1 MNIYQSIEEYD
12 FSKGPVVTMGVF
24 DGVHKGH
31 FALLFKTIERAK
43 ELNTH
48 SVVITYYPH
57 PKHVLN
63 INPSLKMLQTI
74 DERVQRF
81 AKLGFDDV
89 IIIPFSR
96 EFASIPPDVYIKKY
110 LVGILKVKAIIIG
123 YDHNFG
129 SGKDGGYD
137 LLHSMSKEYDF
148 EVDQISRIDY
158 DQQTVSSTAIR
169 EALKV
174 GDVSLAAS
182 YLDYNYSIFGKVI
195 TGNRLGKGLGFPTV
209 NLKLTDDE
217 KILPAIGV
225 YAVLI
230 KWNMTF
236 YKAMC
241 NIGTRPT
248 IEGERLTIEAHI
260 FDFDLDIYNE
270 NISINFIERLR
281 DEQRFESINA
291 LVEQLV
297 KDKKKA
303 IKLLEKY

>member
-1 MNIYQSIEEYD
+1 
-12 FSKGPVVTMGVF
+12 MGVF

-31 FALLFKTIERAK
+31 FALLYKTIEKAK
-43 ELNTH
+43 QLDTH

-57 PKHVLN
+57 PKTVLQ
-63 INPSLKMLQTI
+63 INPNLRMLQTI

-96 EFASIPPDVYIKKY
+96 EFASIPPDVYIQKY
-110 LVGILKVKAIIIG
+110 LVGILKVKAIVIG

-137 LLHSMSKEYDF
+137 LLQAKSKEYGF
-148 EVDQISRIDY
+148 EVEQITRIDY
-158 DQQTVSSTAIR
+158 DQQTISSTAIR

-195 TGNRLGKGLGFPTV
+195 TGNRLGKGMGFPTV

-270 NISINFIERLR
+270 NISIIFIERLR
-281 DEQRFESINA
+281 DEKRFDSINE
-291 LVEQLV
+291 LVEQLIR
-297 KDKKKA
+297 DKEKA
-303 IKLLEKY
+303 IKLLVK

>member
-1 MNIYQSIEEYD
+1 
-12 FSKGPVVTMGVF
+12 MGVF

-31 FALLFKTIERAK
+31 FALLYKTIEKAK
-43 ELNTH
+43 QLDTH

-57 PKHVLN
+57 PKTVLQ
-63 INPSLKMLQTI
+63 INPNLRMLQTI

-96 EFASIPPDVYIKKY
+96 EFASIPPDVYIQKY
-110 LVGILKVKAIIIG
+110 LVGILKVKAIVIG

-137 LLHSMSKEYDF
+137 LLQAKSKEYGF
-148 EVDQISRIDY
+148 EVEQITRIDY
-158 DQQTVSSTAIR
+158 DQQTISSTAIR

-195 TGNRLGKGLGFPTV
+195 TGNRLGKGMGFPTV

-270 NISINFIERLR
+270 NISIIFIERLR
-281 DEQRFESINA
+281 DEKRFDSINE
-291 LVEQLV
+291 LVEQLIR
-297 KDKKKA
+297 DKEKA
-303 IKLLEKY
+303 IKLLAK